1 MVSFDLLSQPVKYK
15 LLLYLSYEWK
25 TKSQS
30 LSTMEEK
37 KRKWLILP
45 WETGNLRKGW
55 PRSSWGLKDERTF
68 NKWNSGKGIPELKQE
83 PPSLEPWE
91 GWMNP
96 AKVAGAQ
103 GEPEKRID
111 EVGFKSQQ
119 GSDPKGLVCW
129 QPLWVAET
137 FK

>member
-1 MVSFDLLSQPVKYK
+1 MKNKISEFEYHGR
-15 LLLYLSYEWK
+15 
-25 TKSQS
+25 
-30 LSTMEEK
+30 EEK
-37 KRKWLILP
+37 EVINS
-45 WETGNLRKGW
+45 TLRNRQ
-55 PRSSWGLKDERTF
+55 PQERLASSWGLQDERTF

-103 GEPEKRID
+103 GEPEKRIE